1 MKIAAFIAVALLILI
16 SLGGMLVLLSAL
28 VSRVRRAK
36 SCPGRS
42 SKVGRAQAIPFKM
55 LAEYYGGLK
64 KSSNEELRSLFEKG
78 LSLKR
83 RRKFTEA
90 ITIFEGCFNGNLTPE
105 QKAGLMVTTGN
116 CYFSL
121 DQFDQAQS
129 CYQTADGFS
138 RESASKNGRLSCL
151 INLGLVF
158 AANGKWDDAI
168 RNYHD
173 AVGWDQKLG
182 FTAGEAIDLNTLAL
196 LCERKGDLEAALT
209 HYAASL
215 QIFERLNDPR
225 KAKLVHNNIQRVK
238 SLNAGT
244 RPQL

>member
-1 MKIAAFIAVALLILI
+1 MKMVAFIILALLII
-16 SLGGMLVLLSAL
+16 ASLGGMLLLLSAL
-28 VSRVRRAK
+28 ISTVRRAK
-36 SCPGRS
+36 SGQGRS
-42 SKVGRAQAIPFKM
+42 SKVGRGPAIPFKM

-83 RRKFTEA
+83 KRKFTEA
-90 ITIFEGCFNGNLTPE
+90 ITIFERCFNGNLTPE

-129 CYQTADGFS
+129 CYQTADGLS

-158 AANGKWDDAI
+158 AADGKWDDAI
-168 RNYHD
+168 RNYHH

-182 FTAGEAIDLNTLAL
+182 YTAGEAIDLNTLAL
-196 LCERKGDLEAALT
+196 FCERKGDLEAALT
-209 HYAASL
+209 HYTASL
-215 QIFERLNDPR
+215 QIFERLNDTK
-225 KAKLVHNNIQRVK
+225 KAKLVQNNIQRVR

-244 RPQL
+244 